1 MGYSLRMAHVH
12 QEVTP
17 ELARWALA
25 QPLLFLA
32 SAPPPADGGDLS
44 PRGLD
49 CPRVVSPRL
58 KPVGQR
64 DDLVGRARGK
74 GEARLAGDRPQCNA
88 RSLHGQATPYIG
100 EKEDSL
106 EETPR

>member
-1 MGYSLRMAHVH
+1 MVYSLRMAHVH
-12 QEVTP
+12 QEVTA
-17 ELARWALA
+17 ERARWALA
-25 QPLLFLA
+25 QPLHFLA
-32 SAPPPADGGDLS
+32 SAPPAADGGDLS

-49 CPRVVSPRL
+49 CPGVVWSRL
-58 KPVGQR
+58 KPVGQH
-64 DDLVGRARGK
+64 DDLLRRARVK

-88 RSLHGQATPYIG
+88 HSHHGQAASYIG